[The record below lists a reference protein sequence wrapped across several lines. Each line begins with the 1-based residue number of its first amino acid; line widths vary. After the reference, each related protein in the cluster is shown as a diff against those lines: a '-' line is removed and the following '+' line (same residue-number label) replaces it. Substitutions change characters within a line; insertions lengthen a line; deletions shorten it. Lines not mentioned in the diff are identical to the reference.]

1 MASIEVIMS
10 EREPGMVQLFATGC
24 DASVAALA
32 GIVQAAVAADGI
44 RAPAAG
50 PAGREARRGRRVTS
64 NALRI

>member
-32 GIVQAAVAADGI
+32 GIVQAAVWL
-44 RAPAAG
+44 PT
-50 PAGREARRGRRVTS
+50 ESARRLQ
-64 NALRI
+64 ALLDEKLDEGDE